1 MSYSQ
6 ELGTEDS
13 FKSLITRSATTTQNF
28 EGFYPFNS
36 ERLRFFINDNR
47 AFANY
52 NNVAELEDSGKTHT
66 MKPGQ
71 GDKVR
76 IEATESLTYIS
87 RKTARTGLEFGTN
100 RSLQGG
106 DVIRAGMFTNQN
118 GWYLEQRGSDHA
130 DNELD
135 IIVLDDGDATVIE
148 EDVSL
153 GNPTTELHEYVVIWD
168 KSSEQKLVQGPD
180 LKSPEVVT
188 NVPLSQQPGN
198 YNVPLRLETD
208 AASAG
213 LEMDVGSMSQEYIGG
228 RESTSRVKGQSI
240 SVNVPSGN
248 DNTWV
253 PVYAMKIQPV
263 FGAVNASIQGTT
275 IEGYGNSAKTR
286 LTFRSV
292 HPSKT
297 DASSFTPQSFHP
309 NGNSIMEDTTTVTTV
324 PDVDGNEVD
333 PTSVGSS
340 YTPGGHT
347 LTLST
352 ITPSLSA
359 GSGGSSKGSFVSDEF
374 SGENQVLGSD
384 ILVAFVRSAD
394 TSNSPELVFD
404 YGIRERW

>member
-13 FKSLITRSATTTQNF
+13 FKNLITRSATTTQNI
-28 EGFYPFNS
+28 EGFHPFNS
-36 ERLRFFINDNR
+36 ERLRFFINDTR

-52 NNVAELEDSGKTHT
+52 NNVAELEDSGKVHT

-71 GDKVR
+71 GDETR

-87 RKTARTGLEFGTN
+87 RKTVRTGLEFGIN
-100 RSLQGG
+100 RSLQSG
-106 DVIRAGMFTNQN
+106 DVIRAGMFTDQN
-118 GWYLEQRGSDHA
+118 GWYLEQRGSDHS

-135 IIVLDDGDATVIE
+135 IIVLDGGDTTTIE
-148 EDVSL
+148 ENVTL
-153 GNPTTELHEYVVIWD
+153 GNSTTELHEYLVVWD

-180 LKSPEVVT
+180 LKSPDVIT
-188 NVPLSQQPGN
+188 NIPLSQQPGN
-198 YNVPLRLETD
+198 YNVPLRFEAD
-208 AASAG
+208 AASSG

-228 RESTSRVKGQSI
+228 QESTNRVKGQSI
-240 SVNVPSGN
+240 SVNMPTGN
-248 DNTWV
+248 DNVWV
-253 PVYAMKIQPV
+253 PVYAMRIQPV
-263 FGAVNASIQGTT
+263 FGTVNASIQGTT

-286 LTFRSV
+286 LTFRSI

-297 DASSFTPQSFHP
+297 NASSFTPQSYHP
-309 NGNSIMEDTTTVTTV
+309 NGNSIMEDTKSITTV

-333 PTSVGSS
+333 PTNVGTS

-359 GSGGSSKGSFVSDEF
+359 GGDGSSKGSFVGDEF
-374 SGENQVLGSD
+374 SGENQILASD
-384 ILVAFVRSAD
+384 ILVAFARSED